1 MENNTKELYIDLLEK
16 SLTGLIHYDTA
27 PYSPLVGGPGKN
39 PVKILYTRFFY
50 FLLKKGILV
59 ARRVPRKDFEE
70 GRRWPIAGETMVGY
84 KRLHNIR
91 FCVEDVL
98 KNNTAGDF
106 IETGVW
112 RGGSSIFMRALLK
125 VYGDTTRKV
134 FVADSFEGLPK
145 PDKEYK
151 EDTGD
156 DHYKIDYLQVS
167 LEQVK
172 KNFQNYGML
181 DEQVVFLKGWF
192 KDTLPI
198 APIEKLSILRL
209 DGDMYQST
217 WEALTALYS
226 KLQVG
231 GYCIIDDYSLVG
243 CRDAVH
249 AFRLK
254 YGVTDEIVDIDGVGA
269 YWKKTA

>member
-39 PVKILYTRFFY
+39 PLKVLYTRFFY

-70 GRRWPIAGETMVGY
+70 GRRWPIAGETMVGH
-84 KRLHNIR
+84 KRLQNIR

-98 KNNTAGDF
+98 KNNIAGDF

-125 VYGDTTRKV
+125 VHEDTTRKV

-192 KDTLPI
+192 KDTLPT

-226 KLQVG
+226 KLQAG
-231 GYCIIDDYSLVG
+231 GYCIVDDYSLVG

-249 AFRLK
+249 AFRSK
-254 YGVTDEIVDIDGVGA
+254 HDITDEIIDIDGVGA